1 MGSEG
6 SHSTQN
12 DTPLAH
18 SAKQRKKEGK
28 RVLLQAKV
36 DELEAQNN
44 KIAMRN
50 EVLQEQYEK
59 LFETLHEAR
68 QAQTREL
75 VAPVEVN
82 HQLGAIQHG
91 GSHAFDID
99 IPDRE
104 QITPR
109 LDNQH
114 EASLNPVA
122 STRTM
127 RSGGRHLFA
136 EGAEGSKAVF
146 RDCRDFLKQR
156 RENSIH
162 ISSKINDPRISE
174 RLGPLP
180 RPKPATNL
188 GKGQQVLERHE
199 GTGDSEVFRQTYP
212 GSQYSESR
220 EKSHALDQTFLIPIR
235 DGDLRKKAPVT
246 HNSAQDP
253 LVLQLLE
260 EVNKLKAERQAEI
273 PDWNQPRPGPLT
285 RRILNTPLQAK
296 TKQKLGLQL
305 YTGKEDPIEHL
316 NLFESTMA
324 YRMHTDDERCLLF
337 PSTLSGG
344 ALNWYCRLTP
354 ETVDSFEELRKLF
367 VSQHIFQ
374 TDRLHSADDLYT
386 IRQKPDE
393 SLRMYAGR
401 FSHEYSRC
409 AEADDKTAFKA
420 FTAGLRDCFFK
431 YMINANTWKTYSEVM
446 AQAYNHASAEA
457 KTYQEKPPTTILY
470 QQVGGG
476 SQTHLNEKTSTS
488 QTAVAPPHALH
499 NASPNQQ
506 TYQFQG
512 KRKDFHPHHSPFSK
526 KSKGHYPDN
535 QGYRHNNARPQA
547 VNAVGQTRVKIPPT
561 PRYET
566 YTPLNATCA
575 AIYPSIAHLI
585 PNPKPR
591 HPDYTP
597 PNNASMF
604 CCYHEHNGHD
614 SEKCIILRDRIEALA
629 REGKIDQFLLHPQ
642 RDNRNQRQVNV
653 IYSISGGTPIS
664 ESSNRA
670 MKSSERTLRPGHQ
683 VFHVEDIRGGK
694 YQKPNWDPICFYPEE
709 ERGIIYPH
717 NDPLIVEAHI
727 ANFDVKRILIDT
739 GASVNIMFAE
749 AFKALNVAEHL
760 LDRSISPLISFSGD
774 IVQPLGSI
782 HLPFT
787 IGTGPYTATITT
799 NFLVVNCPTAY
810 NVIFG
815 RTGINDLKAMV
826 STHMLLMKFPTPHG
840 NGYIRGDQ
848 LSARSC
854 YNTSVKQQHLSVPK
868 ETLSI
873 HNQVVKTSLDEANL
887 DLPDSNSQPDDPR
900 DDSFT
905 QQAQPAEELEN
916 VSISKDHPDRMVKIG
931 TTLSPP
937 LRLSL
942 ISFLQENAEVFAWS
956 YKDMPGI
963 SPDIICHHL
972 SIDPKTKPVK
982 QRRRSYDVERYE
994 AMKAEVEKLKDIGF
1008 VREVNYPTWVAN
1020 VVLVK
1025 KNPTK
1030 ESLLLQKVLW
1040 RMCVD
1045 YTDLNKGCPKDS
1057 FPLPLIDRLIDSTA
1071 GCELLSF
1078 MDAYSGYNQILM
1090 NPSDQEHTAFTTDRG
1105 LYCYKV
1111 MPFGLKN
1118 AGATYQRLVNSMFAE
1133 QIGKSMEV
1141 YVDDMLVK
1149 SKHADQHITNLSE
1162 TFTILKRYRM
1172 RLNPNKCAFGVGS
1185 GKFLGFMISQRGIE
1199 ANPEKIK
1206 AILDMKEPI
1215 TSKDIQSL
1223 TGKVAALTRFIS
1235 KATDRCAPFFKA
1247 LKGNKKYITW
1257 TEECAKAFRNLKE
1270 YMSKA
1275 PLLSKPEVGDTLII
1289 YLSVSA
1295 LAVSSVLIRMDSG
1308 VERPVYYASK
1318 ALQDAETRYSNIEKL
1333 ALALVMSARKLRPY
1347 FQAHAIIVLTNHPL
1361 RQILQS
1367 PDTSGRMIKW
1377 AIALGEFDISYQPKP
1392 AEKGQAVADFIAD
1405 FTYPVDIASTPEAV
1419 ASLPSESQKVESTT
1433 SAWSLYVD
1441 GSSNQQGCGAG
1452 LVLTTPDKVAMEYA
1466 LRFKFKAS
1474 NNEAEYEAL
1483 LAGLRL
1489 AKHLGVKQIDIFSD
1503 SQLVVNQVTN
1513 NFDAKDSS
1521 MAAYLA
1527 QTQLLLKHFHY
1538 QITQVPRA
1546 ANSHADALARLAS
1559 AVEDK
1564 IGRKI
1569 HVELLATP
1577 STMAAEVCNLQQGD
1591 SWITPIYNFLAHGT
1605 LPNDKVQ
1612 AKQIR
1617 YKSTRYL
1624 IINDQLYKRGFS
1636 LPYLRCLTPAEAEIV
1651 LREIHEGVCGDHA
1664 GSRSLAHKT
1673 FRQGYYWPTFHQ
1685 DAIKVSRS
1693 CDKCQRYATIPHSP
1707 PEPLTPMISPWPFA
1721 QWGLDLIGPMPAGKG
1736 KVCYAVVAVDYFTK
1750 WAEVEPLAT
1759 ITEAKIED
1767 FVWKNI
1773 LCRFGIPNAIV
1784 TDNGRQFDNKKFR
1797 LFCSK
1802 FNINLCFASPA
1813 HPQSNGQV
1821 EAINKIIKRTL
1832 KTSLD
1837 KAKGCWPE
1845 FVPQVLWSYR
1855 TSYRTSTGE
1864 TPFSLAFGTEAVV
1877 PVELE
1882 QATFRVQNYIQS
1894 ENDKQ
1899 LTLNLDLV
1907 EEHRNQAHLRN
1918 VAYKQRIS
1926 NYYDSRVKPRSFKI
1940 GDWVLKKRLLCDRV
1954 PSEGTLSPN
1963 WDGPYEVIGISRP
1976 GSYTLRSSDGKTL
1989 GHPWNADHLKY
2000 YYK

>member
-1 MGSEG
+1 MK
-6 SHSTQN
+6 N
-12 DTPLAH
+12 
-18 SAKQRKKEGK
+18 
-28 RVLLQAKV
+28 
-36 DELEAQNN
+36 
-44 KIAMRN
+44 
-50 EVLQEQYEK
+50 
-59 LFETLHEAR
+59 
-68 QAQTREL
+68 
-75 VAPVEVN
+75 
-82 HQLGAIQHG
+82 
-91 GSHAFDID
+91 
-99 IPDRE
+99 
-104 QITPR
+104 
-109 LDNQH
+109 
-114 EASLNPVA
+114 
-122 STRTM
+122 
-127 RSGGRHLFA
+127 
-136 EGAEGSKAVF
+136 
-146 RDCRDFLKQR
+146 
-156 RENSIH
+156 
-162 ISSKINDPRISE
+162 SE
-174 RLGPLP
+174 R
-180 RPKPATNL
+180 
-188 GKGQQVLERHE
+188 
-199 GTGDSEVFRQTYP
+199 S
-212 GSQYSESR
+212 
-220 EKSHALDQTFLIPIR
+220 
-235 DGDLRKKAPVT
+235 
-246 HNSAQDP
+246 
-253 LVLQLLE
+253 
-260 EVNKLKAERQAEI
+260 
-273 PDWNQPRPGPLT
+273 
-285 RRILNTPLQAK
+285 
-296 TKQKLGLQL
+296 
-305 YTGKEDPIEHL
+305 
-316 NLFESTMA
+316 
-324 YRMHTDDERCLLF
+324 
-337 PSTLSGG
+337 
-344 ALNWYCRLTP
+344 
-354 ETVDSFEELRKLF
+354 
-367 VSQHIFQ
+367 
-374 TDRLHSADDLYT
+374 
-386 IRQKPDE
+386 
-393 SLRMYAGR
+393 
-401 FSHEYSRC
+401 
-409 AEADDKTAFKA
+409 
-420 FTAGLRDCFFK
+420 
-431 YMINANTWKTYSEVM
+431 
-446 AQAYNHASAEA
+446 
-457 KTYQEKPPTTILY
+457 
-470 QQVGGG
+470 
-476 SQTHLNEKTSTS
+476 
-488 QTAVAPPHALH
+488 
-499 NASPNQQ
+499 
-506 TYQFQG
+506 
-512 KRKDFHPHHSPFSK
+512 
-526 KSKGHYPDN
+526 
-535 QGYRHNNARPQA
+535 
-547 VNAVGQTRVKIPPT
+547 
-561 PRYET
+561 
-566 YTPLNATCA
+566 
-575 AIYPSIAHLI
+575 
-585 PNPKPR
+585 
-591 HPDYTP
+591 
-597 PNNASMF
+597 
-604 CCYHEHNGHD
+604 
-614 SEKCIILRDRIEALA
+614 
-629 REGKIDQFLLHPQ
+629 
-642 RDNRNQRQVNV
+642 
-653 IYSISGGTPIS
+653 
-664 ESSNRA
+664 
-670 MKSSERTLRPGHQ
+670 LRPGHQ

-727 ANFDVKRILIDT
+727 ANFDVRRILVDT

-749 AFKALNVAEHL
+749 AFRALSVAEHL

-799 NFLVVNCPTAY
+799 NFLVVDCPTAY

-815 RTGINDLKAMV
+815 RTCINDLKAMV

-854 YNTSVKQQHLSVPK
+854 YNTSVKQQHLPGPK
-868 ETLSI
+868 ETLSV
-873 HNQVVKTSLDEANL
+873 HDQVTKTSLDEATL
-887 DLPDSNSQPDDPR
+887 DLPDSNNQPDDPR

-905 QQAQPAEELEN
+905 QQAQPAEELEK
-916 VSISKDHPDRMVKIG
+916 VPISRDHPDRMVNIG

-937 LRLSL
+937 IRLAL
-942 ISFLQENAEVFAWS
+942 ISFFKENTEVFAWS
-956 YKDMPGI
+956 YEDMPSI
-963 SPDIICHHL
+963 SPNVICHRL
-972 SIDPKTKPVK
+972 SIDPKIKPVRQK
-982 QRRRSYDVERYE
+982 RRSYDAERYE
-994 AMKAEVEKLKDIGF
+994 AMKAEVEKLKGIGF

-1020 VVLVK
+1020 VVLVR

-1030 ESLLLQKVLW
+1030 ESLSLQKVLW

-1057 FPLPLIDRLIDSTA
+1057 FPLPLIDRLINSTA

-1133 QIGKSMEV
+1133 QIGKNMEV

-1149 SKHADQHITNLSE
+1149 SKHADQHITDLSE

-1295 LAVSSVLIRMDSG
+1295 SAVSSVLIRMDSG

-1367 PDTSGRMIKW
+1367 PDTSRRMIKW

-1419 ASLPSESQKVESTT
+1419 ASLPSEAQKVESTT

-1466 LRFKFKAS
+1466 LCFKFKAS

-1673 FRQGYYWPTFHQ
+1673 FRQGYYWPTLHQ

-1736 KVCYAVVAVDYFTK
+1736 KVCYTVVAVDYFTK

-1784 TDNGRQFDNKKFR
+1784 TDNGQQFDNKKFR